1 MNNIIIAVLIWCSV
15 CLFFG
20 ILGAVEKIPYI
31 DKLLSEA
38 VKRIERS
45 GKYE

>member
-1 MNNIIIAVLIWCSV
+1 MNNIIITVFIWCST

-20 ILGAVEKIPYI
+20 IIGAVEKIPYI
-31 DKLLSEA
+31 DKLLSGA